1 MRGIVIIDKTTGQTS
16 FDVVREVRGLLGVR
30 KAGHTGTLDPLASGV
45 LPVCLGEATKL
56 VQFFSEDDK
65 EYRVTVHFG
74 IETDTLDMEGKVLS
88 MAPVRIGREEIEEVL
103 SGFLGTQEQI
113 PPRYSAVKVRG
124 KPLYRWT
131 RGGIPMEP
139 PGRTVTVHRMELVH
153 FDPPFAVFFI
163 HCSKGTYVRSLCAD
177 LGRKL
182 GCGAIVSALRRTRCG
197 RFSEGDALP
206 LHGLEPPE
214 KRRLLE
220 ERLISME
227 EALREMPSFV
237 VDEETVKRIRNG
249 RPPSEESLKKQVLP
263 SLERG
268 NLIQFVSEENR
279 VVAIGKVQTSPGAD
293 STGEGDGAIRLV
305 RVFR

>member
-1 MRGIVIIDKTTGQTS
+1 VTGIVVIDKPTGQTS
-16 FDVVREVRGLLGVR
+16 FDVVREVRGLAGIR

-65 EYRVTVHFG
+65 EYRATVQFG
-74 IETDTLDMEGKVLS
+74 IETDTLDLEGKVVAV
-88 MAPVRIGREEIEEVL
+88 APVRVGGREIAEAL
-103 SGFLGTQEQI
+103 AGFRGTQEQI

-131 RGGIPMEP
+131 RGGIPVEP
-139 PGRTVTVHRMELVH
+139 PGRTVTVHRLELVR
-153 FDPPFAVFFI
+153 FDSPFGVLFI

-182 GCGAIVSALRRTRCG
+182 GCGATVSALRRTRSG
-197 RFSEGDALP
+197 RFPEGEALS
-206 LHGLEPPE
+206 LQGLGQAE

-227 EALREMPSFV
+227 EALKGMPSLV
-237 VDEETVKRIRNG
+237 VDGETAKRIRNG

-263 SLERG
+263 SLEKG
-268 NLIQFVSEENR
+268 NLIQFLSEENR
-279 VVAIGKVQTSPGAD
+279 VVAIGKFQAPQDVD
-293 STGEGDGAIRLV
+293 TGGEGAIRLV

>member
-1 MRGIVIIDKTTGQTS
+1 VTGIVVIDKPTGQTS
-16 FDVVREVRGLLGVR
+16 FGVVREVRGLLGAR

-45 LPVCLGEATKL
+45 LPVCIDEATKL

-65 EYRVTVHFG
+65 EYRATVQFG
-74 IETDTLDMEGKVLS
+74 IETDTLDLEGKVLAV
-88 MAPVRIGREEIEEVL
+88 APVRVGEEEIVEAL
-103 SGFLGTQEQI
+103 SGFRGTQEQI
-113 PPRYSAVKVRG
+113 PPRYSAVKVQG

-139 PGRTVTVHRMELVH
+139 PGRTVTVHRLELVR
-153 FDPPFAVFFI
+153 FDPPYGVFSI

-182 GCGAIVSALRRTRCG
+182 GCGATVSALRRTRCG
-197 RFSEGDALP
+197 RFSERDALS
-206 LHGLEPPE
+206 LQGLGQAE

-220 ERLISME
+220 ERLITLE
-227 EALREMPSFV
+227 EALEGMPSFV
-237 VDEETVKRIRNG
+237 VDGETAKRIRNG

-268 NLIQFVSEENR
+268 NLIQFLSEENR
-279 VVAIGKVQTSPGAD
+279 VVAIGKFQASPDAVSD
-293 STGEGDGAIRLV
+293 GEGAIRLV